1 MLAAYVTYDAL
12 QSLLSRKAP
21 EHSLAGIIVAIAALV
36 VMPVLGSAKRDVAR
50 QLSSAAMYSDAKQAD
65 FCVYLSAILLGGLAI
80 NLWLGWWW
88 ADPVAALVMVPLI
101 ATEGIGTLHSECC
114 ERKGFLWDLAAA
126 YAPGARGDTL
136 RGQFS

>member
-1 MLAAYVTYDAL
+1 M
-12 QSLLSRKAP
+12 SLNTAM
-21 EHSLAGIIVAIAALV
+21 V

-101 ATEGIGTLHSECC
+101 ATEGIGTLHPECC

-136 RGQFS
+136 PEPALLNSPYCKTASDPDSIVVKSK